1 MAIHIDAEKCDGYAS
16 CVLLAPAVFDLDD
29 ADNVAVVID
38 ADADRTDPASV
49 DEAIQN
55 CPRRAI
61 TLRD

>member
-1 MAIHIDAEKCDGYAS
+1 MAIKIDAEKCDGYAS
-16 CVLLAPAVFDLDD
+16 CVLLAPDVFALDD

-38 ADADRTDPASV
+38 EGADRTDPAAV

-61 TLRD
+61 SLRD